1 MDKDIL
7 KDSEIDDLRSREEEQ
22 DILDLLDAINI
33 NESNRTED
41 VVNVNE
47 VSTPAVEEDVF
58 AIDDSFVSDYYDMNK
73 SQDVGDI
80 FSDALSA
87 VTDLEDLDEVDLHL
101 EEELLRLIPEMD
113 NTVSTTEDVTS
124 DIKND
129 RQSDKEKDNQK
140 TLSIKE
146 KNKKE
151 KNKKQNPM
159 KSLFSN
165 VKEERTEEDIE
176 RLKQEAIESVEEKA
190 KLKEEKLATKKK
202 EQEDKKKKAM
212 EKAANKKA
220 AKLAAAKKK
229 DEKIK
234 AKKEAKT
241 KKELE
246 LQSLLDEIE
255 ENEGRINRIGASIVF
270 ALFAICAIVIV
281 IGTNIYTYSISI
293 RDAAKYFDAQKYN
306 DAYYNVYGMNIK
318 DEDIEL
324 YDKIMTVMFVN
335 KQLNSYNHYYQL
347 EQYPEALDSLLKGL
361 ERYDKYIALAKELG
375 IENDLKY
382 VRENIL
388 EELNQVFS
396 LSEKDAKK
404 LIQMKDQSEYSIAVY
419 DVVAKRLGTTLTKE

>member
-33 NESNRTED
+33 NESNHSED
-41 VVNVNE
+41 VLNINVS
-47 VSTPAVEEDVF
+47 STPSEEEDVF
-58 AIDDSFVSDYYDMNK
+58 AIDDSFVSDFYDLNK
-73 SQDVGDI
+73 PHDVGDV

-101 EEELLRLIPEMD
+101 EEELLKLIPEMD
-113 NTVSTTEDVTS
+113 TTSATADVAS
-124 DIKND
+124 DIK
-129 RQSDKEKDNQK
+129 KDNDKQK
-140 TLSIKE
+140 TLNIS
-146 KNKKE
+146 E
-151 KNKKQNPM
+151 KNKKQKNRKQKNKKQKSM
-159 KSLFSN
+159 KSIFSN
-165 VKEERTEEDIE
+165 VKEERTEEEIE
-176 RLKQEAIESVEEKA
+176 RLKQEAIDTVEEKN
-190 KLKEEKLATKKK
+190 KLEEEKLAKKRK
-202 EQEDKKKKAM
+202 EQEDKKKKDI
-212 EKAANKKA
+212 EKAASKKA

-229 DEKIK
+229 EEKIK

-270 ALFAICAIVIV
+270 SLFAICAIVIV

-347 EQYPEALDSLLKGL
+347 DQYPEALDSLLKGL
-361 ERYDKYIALAKELG
+361 ERYDKYISLAKELG

-382 VRENIL
+382 VRENIIK
-388 EELNQVFS
+388 ELNQVFS
-396 LSEKDAKK
+396 ISEKDAKE
-404 LIQMKDQSEYSIAVY
+404 LIQLKDQSEYSVAVY
-419 DVVAKRLGTTLTKE
+419 DVVAERLGTTLTKE

>member
-22 DILDLLDAINI
+22 DILELLDAINI
-33 NESNRTED
+33 NESNRSEE
-41 VVNVNE
+41 VVKVNE
-47 VSTPAVEEDVF
+47 VSSPRLEEEDVF
-58 AIDDSFVSDYYDMNK
+58 AIDDSFVSDFYDMNK

-101 EEELLRLIPEMD
+101 EEELLKLIPEMD
-113 NTVSTTEDVTS
+113 DTILASADVTS

-129 RQSDKEKDNQK
+129 RQSDKQKDK
-140 TLSIKE
+140 HKILRAKE
-146 KNKKE
+146 KSKKE
-151 KNKKQNPM
+151 KKKRNPM

-165 VKEERTEEDIE
+165 VKEERTEEEIE
-176 RLKQEAIESVEEKA
+176 RLKQEAFEAVEEKA
-190 KLKEEKLATKKK
+190 KLEEEKLAQKKK

-212 EKAANKKA
+212 EKVANKKA

-229 DEKIK
+229 EEKIK

-270 ALFAICAIVIV
+270 TLFAICAIVVV

-388 EELNQVFS
+388 KELNQVFS

-404 LIQMKDQSEYSIAVY
+404 LIQMEDQSEYSIAVY
-419 DVVAKRLGTTLTKE
+419 DVAAKRLGTTLTKE